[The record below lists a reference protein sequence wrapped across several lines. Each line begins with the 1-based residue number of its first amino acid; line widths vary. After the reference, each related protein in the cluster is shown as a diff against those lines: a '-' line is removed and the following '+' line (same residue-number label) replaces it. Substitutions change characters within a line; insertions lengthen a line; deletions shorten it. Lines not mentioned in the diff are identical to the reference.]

1 MSGMYHKAMTELSRV
16 TGTVR
21 GVRHRHVTK
30 SGKVVEHV
38 HGCENEDHR
47 HDDNTLL
54 LSLMNKNSKEEEDR
68 QEKRHKHRTADG
80 KIVQHVHALDCECD
94 EEEDIELHHF
104 HDESVLLDATE
115 VKEEKKKKNVS
126 MRRRIIQRI
135 GIRILVVTCF
145 ILGFKFLPLP
155 FTEWF
160 QDFVDYAEKLR
171 DENLFECIAAYTA
184 FSIAFGTIVPT
195 GYLPTVV
202 GGMVFQIYIAIPISW
217 VGVNAGAYLNMMW
230 IRHCRRHSSSVSN
243 GDSENKGCA
252 ERIISRAVGRFEG
265 LEVMLQEDPVTTVM
279 IVRFPFMYNGLLN
292 YVFSVS
298 SVRPAPYVVFEQ
310 HLLDS

>member
-1 MSGMYHKAMTELSRV
+1 MSGLYHKAVTELSKM
-16 TGTVR
+16 TGIR

-30 SGKVVEHV
+30 SGKVVYHV
-38 HGCENEDHR
+38 HGYEKENHR
-47 HDDNTLL
+47 HDENTLL
-54 LSLMNKNSKEEEDR
+54 LSLRKNEEDR
-68 QEKRHKHRTADG
+68 EDVRHKHLRTDG
-80 KIVQHVHALDCECD
+80 KIVEHVHALECNCDCED
-94 EEEDIELHHF
+94 EIELHHF

-115 VKEEKKKKNVS
+115 VKKNVS
-126 MRRRIIQRI
+126 MRRRIFQRI

-145 ILGFKFLPLP
+145 ILAFKFLPLP
-155 FTEWF
+155 FSEWF

-184 FSIAFGTIVPT
+184 FSILFCTFVPT
-195 GYLPTVV
+195 GYLPTIV